1 MENFLWFMFGVGV
14 IEVLGSSLVWLST
27 GKFPAGTPDSVAIT
41 TAINTGILVWIVN
54 LLAGG

>member
-1 MENFLWFMFGVGV
+1 MESFLWFMFGIGV
-14 IEVLGSSLVWLST
+14 IEVLGSLVWLST
-27 GKFPAGTPDSVAIT
+27 GKFPARTPDSVAIT